1 MKIDYKKTLLMPK
14 TKFEM
19 KGDLFKK
26 DQYFFKKNIE
36 IDLINKLKNK
46 KGYEFILHDGPPYAN
61 GDIHLGHALNKILKD
76 IIIRNEILKGSKLN
90 AIPGW
95 DTFGLPIENEIQ
107 KTGISLKN
115 TLEEEYLKKCYNYA
129 LKQVERQEK
138 QFKKLNLLFDFE
150 NKYLTLKNNYVANE
164 IKIFHKMLNDGL
176 IYQSLKPIY
185 WSYSSKTALAEAEI
199 EYKKAKDDSCY
210 VSFKLEDLNIL
221 IWTTT
226 PWTLPGN
233 VALAFNKNINYQI
246 VDIENKKYVIAEDL
260 ISNLAKKV
268 DKKIKIIKKFDLEK
282 NIGKNAIN
290 LLNNNK
296 SKLIYGTH
304 VTTESG
310 TGIVHTAGGHGID
323 DYLVTK
329 ENNLKLF
336 VVADD
341 EGNMINSKNYD
352 GLFYKKANVVILND
366 LTKKGALFY
375 SEEIVHS
382 IPIDW
387 RTKLPIIYRATKQWF
402 VSIEKIKN
410 NLLKNIEDVTWI
422 PFWGKN
428 KIREMVINR
437 DDWCISRQ
445 RIWGVPIPII
455 YDEKGKPIVNDKLQK
470 NIENLF
476 NKKGVVGWREVN
488 IKELLPKEIPYKEG
502 FRKEKDILDVWFD
515 SGSSHLSALKG
526 KIADVYLEGND
537 QYRGWFNSSLIT
549 KTILE
554 NKAPYKKVIT
564 HGFTVD
570 ENGNK
575 MSKSI
580 GNVINPLEFVERYG
594 SDLLRFWVANSD
606 YFSNLKFSNEII
618 ENNIKAYKKIRN
630 SLRYILGNIDDLKEP
645 YKGEYSFLG
654 KMMLSNLAKLENEIE
669 ENYKEY
675 KFSNILKKIINELTS
690 ESLAYYFEY
699 VKDVIYIEK
708 KDSPLRREAQTILN
722 YAFKIL
728 IYSLAP
734 ILPVTIE
741 DAYENYHLR
750 ENDESIFLTNKK
762 SSQFEMNSNW
772 EIFNT
777 VREKLN
783 KKIEEFRIK
792 KILNRSF
799 EVEANIKLGKK
810 YQILQDKNL
819 KDFFL
824 VGKINLDFTSKEDSL
839 SISIKKYNALRCE
852 RCWKYYSQEEME
864 DDICKRCSYVI
875 KETPYYN
882 ELIKK
887 QIYKKEIEE

>member
-1 MKIDYKKTLLMPK
+1 MPK
-14 TKFEM
+14 TNFEM

-36 IDLINKLKNK
+36 IDLINKLKNRD
-46 KGYEFILHDGPPYAN
+46 GYEFILHDGPPYAN

-76 IIIRNEILKGSKLN
+76 IIIRREILNGSKLN

-95 DTFGLPIENEIQ
+95 DTFGLPIETEIQ
-107 KTGISLKN
+107 KSGINLKN
-115 TLEEEYLKKCYNYA
+115 TEKEIYLKKCYSYA

-150 NKYLTLKNNYVANE
+150 NKYLTLKNDYIANE
-164 IKIFHKMLNDGL
+164 IKIFHKMLNDKL

-199 EYKKAKDDSCY
+199 EYKKSKDDSCY
-210 VSFKLEDLNIL
+210 VAFKFNNSLNIL

-233 VALAFNKNINYQI
+233 VALAFNKNIKYKI
-246 VDIENKKYVIAEDL
+246 TEIENKKYVIAEEL
-260 ISNLAKKV
+260 ILKLEKKIN
-268 DKKIKIIKKFDLEK
+268 KKIKILEDFNLEK
-282 NIGKNAIN
+282 NIGKDAIN
-290 LLNNNK
+290 PLNK
-296 SKLIYGTH
+296 DLSRLIYGDH

-310 TGIVHTAGGHGID
+310 TGIVHTAGGHGMD

-329 ENNLKLF
+329 ENNLRLF
-336 VVADD
+336 VVTDD
-341 EGNMINSKNYD
+341 DGNMINSKEYD
-352 GLFYKKANVVILND
+352 GIFYKKANNIILND
-366 LTKKGALFY
+366 LTKKGALLF
-375 SEEIVHS
+375 SEEITHS

-410 NLLKNIEDVTWI
+410 DLLNNIEKVTWI
-422 PFWGKN
+422 PSWGKN
-428 KIREMVINR
+428 KIKEMVINR

-455 YDEKGKPIVNDKLQK
+455 YDEKSKPIVNKKLQE

-476 NKKGVVGWREVN
+476 NEKGIIGWRDAN
-488 IKELLPKEIPYKEG
+488 IKDLLPKEIKFNEKFKKET
-502 FRKEKDILDVWFD
+502 DILDVWFD
-515 SGSSHLSALKG
+515 SGSSHLSVLKG
-526 KIADVYLEGND
+526 KMADIYLEGND

-575 MSKSI
+575 MSKSL
-580 GNVINPLEFVERYG
+580 GNVINPIEFIERYG
-594 SDLLRFWVANSD
+594 SDILRFWVANSD
-606 YFSNLKFSNEII
+606 YFSNLKFSKEIV

-630 SLRYILGNIDDLKEP
+630 SLKYILGNISDLKKV
-645 YKGEYSFLG
+645 YKEEYSFLG
-654 KMMLSNLAKLENEIE
+654 KMMLSNLIKLQNEIE
-669 ENYKEY
+669 ENYKNY
-675 KFSNILKKIINELTS
+675 KFSNILKRIVNEVTS

-699 VKDVIYIEK
+699 VKDVIYIERK
-708 KDSPLRREAQTILN
+708 NSSLRREAQTILN

-728 IYSLAP
+728 IYALSP

-741 DAYENYHLR
+741 DAYENYHLK
-750 ENDESIFLTNKK
+750 ENNESIFLAKK
-762 SSQFEMNSNW
+762 ELFDFKENNNW
-772 EIFNT
+772 EIFNKI
-777 VREKLN
+777 REELN
-783 KKIEEFRIK
+783 KKIEELRVK

-799 EVEANIKLGKK
+799 EAEVNITLGEK
-810 YQILQDKNL
+810 YQILANENL
-819 KDFFL
+819 KDLLL
-824 VGKINLDFTSKEDSL
+824 VGKINLFFTNEKDTLE
-839 SISIKKYNALRCE
+839 ISIKKYNGIRCE
-852 RCWKYYSQEEME
+852 RCWKYYSQEEMI
-864 DDICKRCSYVI
+864 DDICERCSNVI
-875 KETPYYN
+875 KETPYYI
-882 ELIKK
+882 EIIKE
-887 QIYKKEIEE
+887 QNYKEKEE